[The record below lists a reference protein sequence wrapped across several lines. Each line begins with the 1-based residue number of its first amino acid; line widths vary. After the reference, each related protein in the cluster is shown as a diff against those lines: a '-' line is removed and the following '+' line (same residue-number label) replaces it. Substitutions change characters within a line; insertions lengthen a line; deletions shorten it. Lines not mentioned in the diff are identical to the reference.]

1 MITFFNSHKHSVA
14 KLLHILMYTYIENI
28 WSHNFF
34 LEYGRKMSKKLIFR
48 NKCFL
53 RYILIIFR
61 QLLYVRT
68 TSCDFFFF
76 NSEFNEKQQVN
87 QLSEHVAVKNFFI
100 LFLCKLEFLQLY
112 FETTDNIYPLYVSKF

>member
-1 MITFFNSHKHSVA
+1 
-14 KLLHILMYTYIENI
+14 
-28 WSHNFF
+28 
-34 LEYGRKMSKKLIFR
+34 MSKRLIFR

-76 NSEFNEKQQVN
+76 NSEFDEKQQVN
-87 QLSEHVAVKNFFI
+87 QLSEHVAVKDFFI